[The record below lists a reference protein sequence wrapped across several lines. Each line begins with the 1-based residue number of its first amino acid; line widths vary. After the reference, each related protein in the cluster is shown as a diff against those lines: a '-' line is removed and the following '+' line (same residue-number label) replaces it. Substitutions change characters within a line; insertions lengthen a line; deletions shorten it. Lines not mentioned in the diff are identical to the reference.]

1 MTSSKD
7 MNYQTTPLL
16 KGNILIV
23 DDVPNNLHLLAK
35 ILSRQGYKTRTAPD
49 GQLALRSIES
59 TPPDLIL
66 LDIMMPSMDG
76 YKVCEILKASATTKD
91 IPVIFISALN
101 EVLDKVKAFEVGG
114 VDYITKPFQEQEV
127 LARVS
132 NQLLQRQLL
141 QQTQSY
147 AQQLEQT
154 LTELKKTQAQLIQ
167 KEKMAS
173 LGQLA
178 AGIAH
183 EINNPVNFI
192 SGNISMA
199 ADYARDLVR
208 LIKLYRHYYPH
219 PVAEIVGEL
228 EKIQPEF
235 IADDYPKLLNS
246 MKEGASRISEIV
258 LSFRNFSRLGQEKCK
273 PVDIHEGIDNT
284 LVILQHRLKGA
295 NNMGEIEVS
304 KHYSKLPKVT
314 CYASQ
319 LNQVFMNLLIN
330 AIDALESQ
338 PYPRKITISTSVSS
352 DSEPALYNP
361 NSKLAT
367 QKSQSVMILI
377 ADNGCGICE
386 AVRHRI
392 FDPFFTTKSVGRGT
406 GLGLAISHDIIVE
419 KHGGKISCISAP
431 GGGTEFILQIPTSVQ
446 CDVLNVNIQR

>member
-1 MTSSKD
+1 
-7 MNYQTTPLL
+7 MNYEATPVL

-35 ILSRQGYKTRTAPD
+35 ILSRHGYKTRTAPD

-147 AQQLEQT
+147 AQQLEET
-154 LTELKKTQAQLIQ
+154 LTELKKTQSQLIQ

-192 SGNISMA
+192 SGNITMA
-199 ADYARDLVR
+199 ADYAQDLVR

-235 IADDYPKLLNS
+235 IADDYPKLLSS
-246 MKEGASRISEIV
+246 MKEGTSRISEIV

-295 NNMGEIEVS
+295 NNIGEIEVR
-304 KHYSKLPKVT
+304 KHYSKLPKIT
-314 CYASQ
+314 CYASL

-361 NSKLAT
+361 NSNLAT

-392 FDPFFTTKSVGRGT
+392 FDPFFTTKPVGRGT

-431 GGGTEFILQIPTSVQ
+431 GGGTEFILQIPISVQ
-446 CDVLNVNIQR
+446 CDLLNVNI

>member
-1 MTSSKD
+1 
-7 MNYQTTPLL
+7 
-16 KGNILIV
+16 
-23 DDVPNNLHLLAK
+23 
-35 ILSRQGYKTRTAPD
+35 
-49 GQLALRSIES
+49 
-59 TPPDLIL
+59 
-66 LDIMMPSMDG
+66 
-76 YKVCEILKASATTKD
+76 
-91 IPVIFISALN
+91 
-101 EVLDKVKAFEVGG
+101 
-114 VDYITKPFQEQEV
+114 
-127 LARVS
+127 
-132 NQLLQRQLL
+132 
-141 QQTQSY
+141 
-147 AQQLEQT
+147 
-154 LTELKKTQAQLIQ
+154 
-167 KEKMAS
+167 MAS

-192 SGNISMA
+192 SGNITMA
-199 ADYARDLVR
+199 ADYAQDLVR

-235 IADDYPKLLNS
+235 IADDYPKLLSS
-246 MKEGASRISEIV
+246 MKEGTSRISEIV

-295 NNMGEIEVS
+295 NNIGEIEVR
-304 KHYSKLPKVT
+304 KHYSKLPKIT
-314 CYASQ
+314 CYASL

-361 NSKLAT
+361 NSNLAT

-392 FDPFFTTKSVGRGT
+392 FDPFFTTKPVGRGT

-431 GGGTEFILQIPTSVQ
+431 GGGTEFILQIPISVQ
-446 CDVLNVNIQR
+446 CDLLNVNI